1 MPAIIFD
8 KVVTP
13 FLTSVTTLYRSDLFV
28 GVGPTC
34 LVVPCCVYRVS
45 EACYSF
51 YDACKVNEKYW
62 QFFSPLNKLCSI
74 IKMLPIL
81 DNMCCSTNSD

>member
-1 MPAIIFD
+1 MTHLHLSSTEEITPLLMFLMPAIIFD

-34 LVVPCCVYRVS
+34 LVVPCCV
-45 EACYSF
+45 
-51 YDACKVNEKYW
+51 
-62 QFFSPLNKLCSI
+62 
-74 IKMLPIL
+74 
-81 DNMCCSTNSD
+81 